1 MTTRRG
7 SSARPERAAPKRPER
22 AAPKRPERAAPTR
35 KAALVFP
42 DDVRP
47 DFEGFPPA
55 AFTFLRGI
63 ARHNERAWFEAQ
75 RDAYATAVKFPMECL
90 VASFP
95 RDGSLPVWGDPRR
108 AIFRIHRDVRFAND
122 KRPYKTH
129 VGAVLSRTG
138 GRGDTGILYIHI
150 EPGASFVS
158 SGFYMPEPPFLAAWR
173 RRMVEDPDAFL
184 AVARAFKRKPGGMTL
199 GTREALKTLP
209 QGFRDHADSPV
220 AEFLRWKHF
229 LIHRPVSDAEAAGP
243 RLVAIIGRLGAAA
256 RPLLDYG
263 WDVLTRVPR

>member
-7 SSARPERAAPKRPER
+7 SSASPDRAASKR
-22 AAPKRPERAAPTR
+22 T
-35 KAALVFP
+35 AALVFP

-55 AFTFLRGI
+55 AFKFLRGI
-63 ARHNERAWFEAQ
+63 ARHNERAWFEAN
-75 RDAYATAVKFPMECL
+75 RDAYATAVRFPMECL

-95 RDGSLPVWGDPRR
+95 REAGLPVWGDPRR
-108 AIFRIHRDVRFAND
+108 AIFRIHRDVRFSND

-129 VGAVLSRTG
+129 VGAVLSRSG
-138 GRGDTGILYIHI
+138 GRGENGILYIHI

-158 SGFYMPEPPFLAAWR
+158 SGFYMPEAPFLAAWR

-184 AVARAFKRKPGGMTL
+184 KVARAFARKPGGMTL

-220 AEFLRWKHF
+220 AEFLKWKHF
-229 LIHRPVSDAEAAGP
+229 LIHRPVSDAEAASP
-243 RLVAIIGRLGAAA
+243 RLVATVRRLGEAA
-256 RPLLDYG
+256 RPLLAYG